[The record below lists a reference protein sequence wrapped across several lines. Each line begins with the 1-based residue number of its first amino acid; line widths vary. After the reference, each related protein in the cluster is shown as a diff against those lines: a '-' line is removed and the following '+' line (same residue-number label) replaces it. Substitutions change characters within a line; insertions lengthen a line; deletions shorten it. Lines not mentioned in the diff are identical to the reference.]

1 MTDGAI
7 LYSFRRCPYAIR
19 ARMAL
24 LVSAEPFAIR
34 EVSLKD
40 KPPQLIAVSPK
51 ATVPV
56 LITVEGQVI
65 DESIDIMRWALNR
78 YDPDHWL
85 DGDDA
90 TLIAQ
95 NDGPFKHHLDR
106 YKYAD
111 RHASNPITHRDAC
124 LDLLAILER
133 RLSQTTNLCGGSTTL
148 TDIAIMP
155 FVRQFANVEADWFQT
170 QNLNATR
177 DWLSRHLDAPLFKR
191 AMVSNRPTL
200 SAHRLDSIMDQ
211 QASSSARHSSR

>member
-1 MTDGAI
+1 MTGDAI

-24 LVSAEPFAIR
+24 LVSEEPFTIR

-40 KPPQLIAVSPK
+40 KPSQLIAVSSK

-56 LITVEGQVI
+56 LITAEGRVI

-78 YDPDHWL
+78 NDPDHWL

-106 YKYAD
+106 YKYSD
-111 RHASNPITHRDAC
+111 RHASNPITHRAAC

-155 FVRQFANVEADWFQT
+155 FVRQFANIDPDWFQT
-170 QNLNATR
+170 QNLKATR
-177 DWLSRHLDAPLFKR
+177 NWLNSHLDATLFKR
-191 AMVSNRPTL
+191 AIVRPEIWH
-200 SAHRLDSIMDQ
+200 AGHKG
-211 QASSSARHSSR
+211 